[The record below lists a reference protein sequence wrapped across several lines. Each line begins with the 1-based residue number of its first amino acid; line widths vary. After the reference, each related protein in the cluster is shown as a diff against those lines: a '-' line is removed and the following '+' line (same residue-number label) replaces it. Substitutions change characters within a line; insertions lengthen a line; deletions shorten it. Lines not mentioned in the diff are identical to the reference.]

1 METKT
6 TIEEKVKTLVLE
18 EIKNLADEAW
28 CNPTDD
34 NICKMFNAVEYLKKV
49 LKNDSIVAPIS
60 TWGQSPL
67 VSRDPLRVADDV
79 LMREKLTTFV
89 TGDNN
94 NIARTFDGKL

>member
-49 LKNDSIVAPIS
+49 LKNDNYSSSIS
-60 TWGQSPL
+60 TRGQSPL
-67 VSRDPLRVADDV
+67 VSRDPLRLADDV
-79 LMREKLTTFV
+79 IVREMLTTSV
-89 TGDNN
+89 TGNNN
-94 NIARTFDGKL
+94 NIARTFDGRL